1 MEMSARIDPNTYSFV
16 TKDGYAHMAV
26 MMEEGKYKGVAWG
39 YTKINIPKEEGASAK
54 LTFSYEILD
63 NGGMPWEDVNE
74 EDGTAIEFNKTIL
87 KEFSEDVDFVK
98 GVLDAFKAFYGNA
111 QSGN

>member
-1 MEMSARIDPNTYSFV
+1 MSARIDPNTYSFV

-74 EDGTAIEFNKTIL
+74 EEFITLMGDIL
-87 KEFSEDVDFVK
+87 VDQIDEQLEAGRAQFV
-98 GVLDAFKAFYGNA
+98 
-111 QSGN
+111 